1 MAEVNLHDFTMHTFQ
16 LAFLMHEVFPKCEFL
31 FQLVI
36 WCLEEYFDNCFQL
49 LILNFQVGHLEEQ
62 YQEWVHQ
69 PVVSKEGPRF
79 FENGVLEVNIFYLL
93 HCIASTT
100 LKAVFWWVVYGS
112 VLDMHEMV
120 GSSSYLV
127 ACRLLVPEYFY
138 PDGPYNYRSSYDGCL
153 WNISV
158 DTDRICVAPILV
170 PHKH

>member
-79 FENGVLEVNIFYLL
+79 FENGVLEVKYILS
-93 HCIASTT
+93 IA
-100 LKAVFWWVVYGS
+100 LYRIYNPENS
-112 VLDMHEMV
+112 VLMS
-120 GSSSYLV
+120 GLWFSSWH
-127 ACRLLVPEYFY
+127 ARNGGQFLL
-138 PDGPYNYRSSYDGCL
+138 SGCL
-153 WNISV
+153 SSV
-158 DTDRICVAPILV
+158 GAWVLLSRWAVQLQ
-170 PHKH
+170 K